1 MELYKYNA
9 YDVDGKKYS
18 GRIKAESE
26 SDVRVFLRRS
36 NLSPITISKSLLSIF
51 KIRYIKNKDI
61 VVFSRQL
68 ATLINAGIP
77 IEEALNTTANQSNN
91 NSLSLLIFK
100 IREDII
106 KGQRLNLSLKKYP
119 EYFNKTFIS
128 LVSAGD
134 STGNLGSIFD
144 SLSIYLEDLEKTKK
158 AITSALTYPLVILSF
173 SILAIV
179 VLLVFVMPQ
188 IVNQFV
194 KAGAELPLLT
204 TFLLSISS
212 NFYIIFLL
220 LTFVGAIS
228 FYFYKKYTNT
238 EENLIYVHKKLLS
251 IPLYGSFILNSQIER
266 FSSTMSLMLKSG
278 LNFDQALDESSQVIS
293 NNYLKQIIDDSK
305 KSIREGKDF
314 IFIIE
319 KAKIFPSIFIQLISS
334 GFTSGNLALMFN
346 KVSEYLRDEIINRRT
361 VLISLLEPMII
372 LFMGGI
378 VLLIILAILIPIM
391 QMNTITL
398 S

>member
-1 MELYKYNA
+1 M
-9 YDVDGKKYS
+9 
-18 GRIKAESE
+18 
-26 SDVRVFLRRS
+26 
-36 NLSPITISKSLLSIF
+36 
-51 KIRYIKNKDI
+51 
-61 VVFSRQL
+61 
-68 ATLINAGIP
+68 
-77 IEEALNTTANQSNN
+77 
-91 NSLSLLIFK
+91 
-100 IREDII
+100 
-106 KGQRLNLSLKKYP
+106 
-119 EYFNKTFIS
+119 
-128 LVSAGD
+128 
-134 STGNLGSIFD
+134 
-144 SLSIYLEDLEKTKK
+144 
-158 AITSALTYPLVILSF
+158 
-173 SILAIV
+173 
-179 VLLVFVMPQ
+179 
-188 IVNQFV
+188 
-194 KAGAELPLLT
+194 
-204 TFLLSISS
+204 LSISS

-278 LNFDQALDESSQVIS
+278 LNFDQALEESSQVIS